1 MRHFLTIPTAL
12 LVTALL
18 AACAGLPQEKKVKT
32 DTDYYEKA
40 MQFYTSRNYFDAI
53 PAFEELKEK
62 FPLSPYAVQA
72 ELRLGDCHYLKGEQ
86 VEAIHYYEN
95 FRRLH
100 PSNADVPYSIFMT
113 GMCHYKQILEADRD
127 QTAAKEALE
136 HFQLLVDIYPQSPY
150 SGKALCK
157 ISEAQQ
163 RIAEHEFFVGNFYFK
178 KQDYDGAA
186 ERYTKILKKYPH
198 ALKRD
203 RVLYYLADAT
213 IQSGKKQRGI
223 RILKLLL
230 RRYPES
236 NYSAEAKSLLDLTTT
251 DG

>member
-1 MRHFLTIPTAL
+1 
-12 LVTALL
+12 
-18 AACAGLPQEKKVKT
+18 
-32 DTDYYEKA
+32 
-40 MQFYTSRNYFDAI
+40 
-53 PAFEELKEK
+53 
-62 FPLSPYAVQA
+62 
-72 ELRLGDCHYLKGEQ
+72 
-86 VEAIHYYEN
+86 
-95 FRRLH
+95 
-100 PSNADVPYSIFMT
+100 
-113 GMCHYKQILEADRD
+113 MCHYKQILEADRD

-223 RILKLLL
+223 RILKLL
-230 RRYPES
+230 RYPES